1 MSENRER
8 IVPQEIIKQQTENQE
23 VSAVMVDLQKERIA
37 KVPPSV
43 ETWMRKIEEDPVLKQ
58 NNQKIKGDDDS
69 VLQPIA
75 TTVVK
80 VTLPGDKKTFTGG
93 FGRPVDNA
101 WRWLS
106 TFILK
111 IIKKNEGKVK
121 FKEE

>member
-1 MSENRER
+1 MPENRER
-8 IVPQEIIKQQTENQE
+8 IIPQETNGQQAEKQE
-23 VSAVMVDLQKERIA
+23 VSAVMVDLQKEKDIPIPREV
-37 KVPPSV
+37 K
-43 ETWMRKIEEDPVLKQ
+43 TWMQKVEEDPTLTQ

-75 TTVVK
+75 TTVTK
-80 VTLPGDKKTFTGG
+80 ITLPGGKKTFTGG
-93 FGRPVDNA
+93 FSKPVDNA

-106 TFILK
+106 TFILR